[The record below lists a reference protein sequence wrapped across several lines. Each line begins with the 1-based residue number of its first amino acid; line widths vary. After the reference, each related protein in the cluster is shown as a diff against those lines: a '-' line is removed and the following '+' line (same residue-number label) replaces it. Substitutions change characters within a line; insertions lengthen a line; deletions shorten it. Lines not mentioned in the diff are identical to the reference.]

1 MADDFTGPL
10 MRGWPRSGNGKKSA
24 GDGLFCHFLVFAEV
38 FGGDFLGFFGFFSDF
53 NQRIKRSQRI
63 YCKIFENMV

>member
-1 MADDFTGPL
+1 

-38 FGGDFLGFFGFFSDF
+38 FGGDFWDFLVFF
-53 NQRIKRSQRI
+53 QTLIKRSQRI